1 MAKRSSGDS
10 GAHGKDVYVQVHP
23 DGWQVKKQG
32 NERASA
38 VTSTKKEAVE
48 IGRDASRKE
57 HSELI
62 IKDESG
68 RIQSRDSH
76 GHDPRRSKG

>member
-1 MAKRSSGDS
+1 MTKRSNTGS

-48 IGRDASRKE
+48 IGREAARKE
-57 HSELI
+57 SSELI
-62 IKDESG
+62 VKDEGG